1 MSNVKIDAKT
11 ASNVHF
17 SCFFVKFSFAGR
29 SAGQV
34 GRASGAAR
42 AGLKKK
48 TQEEIERNGRGP
60 LENGLG
66 ADSGADF
73 HVDDVDAATE

>member
-1 MSNVKIDAKT
+1 MFHFQLLSKVSVKDARMLKGRE
-11 ASNVHF
+11 ALRWFF
-17 SCFFVKFSFAGR
+17 SIK
-29 SAGQV
+29 
-34 GRASGAAR
+34 
-42 AGLKKK
+42 
-48 TQEEIERNGRGP
+48 EEIERNGRGP